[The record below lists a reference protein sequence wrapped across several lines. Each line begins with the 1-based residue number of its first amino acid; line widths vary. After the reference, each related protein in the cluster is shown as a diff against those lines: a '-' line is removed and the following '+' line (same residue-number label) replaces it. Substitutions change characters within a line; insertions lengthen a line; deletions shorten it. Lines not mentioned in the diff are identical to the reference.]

1 MIPRE
6 SNVKMQNHAKEAIDL
21 AMKGRWQEAVTA
33 NKAIL
38 ELTPE
43 DVDAYNR
50 LGRAFMELG
59 EYTEAK
65 GAYSHALDLDNYNSI
80 ARKNLDRLEHLANLP
95 PAPKNDQSV
104 SLDIFIED
112 AGKARVVNLILLA
125 ANEVIAKMA
134 PGEKVD
140 LVVEGQR
147 LLVKNGRGEYLGEV
161 HPKYGAR
168 LLKLIKGGNEY
179 IAAISSLGEN
189 KVRVIIREVYQHP
202 SQAGRL
208 SFPQKNKGDFRPYS
222 KETLLRHRLE
232 EELAE
237 ESEGS
242 TEEEEPGNSIVT
254 NDFFEALG
262 AENNHNEHI
271 LSEENGYRNS

>member
-6 SNVKMQNHAKEAIDL
+6 SNVKMQNRAKEAIDL
-21 AMKGRWQEAVTA
+21 AMKGQWQEAVIA

-65 GAYSHALDLDNYNSI
+65 EAYSHALSLDTYNSI

-104 SLDIFIED
+104 NLDIFIED
-112 AGKARVVNLILLA
+112 AGKAKVVNLILLA

-147 LLVKNGRGEYLGEV
+147 LLVRNGRGEYLGEV

-168 LLKLIKGGNEY
+168 LLKLIGGGNEY

-189 KVRVIIREVYQHP
+189 KVQVIIREVYQHP

-208 SFPQKNKGDFRPYS
+208 SFPQKDKGDFRPYS
-222 KETLLRHRLE
+222 RETLLRHRLE
-232 EELAE
+232 DELAE
-237 ESEGS
+237 ESEES
-242 TEEEEPGNSIVT
+242 TEEEDPGDSIET
-254 NDFFEALG
+254 ADLLEAP
-262 AENNHNEHI
+262 AENNHSQHI

>member
-6 SNVKMQNHAKEAIDL
+6 SNVKMQNRAKEAIDL
-21 AMKGRWQEAVTA
+21 AMKGQWQEAVTA

-59 EYTEAK
+59 DYTEAK
-65 GAYSHALDLDNYNSI
+65 IAYSHALDFDSYNSI
-80 ARKNLDRLEHLANLP
+80 ARKNLDRLEHLSKLP
-95 PAPKNDQSV
+95 PAPKSDQSV
-104 SLDIFIED
+104 SLDIFIEE
-112 AGKARVVNLILLA
+112 AGKAKVVNLILLA

-140 LVVEGQR
+140 LVIEGQR

-168 LLKLIKGGNEY
+168 LLKLIRGGNEY

-208 SFPQKNKGDFRPYS
+208 SFPQKDKGDFRPYS
-222 KETLLRHRLE
+222 RETLLRHRLE
-232 EELAE
+232 DELAE
-237 ESEGS
+237 ESEES
-242 TEEEEPGNSIVT
+242 TEEEDRGDSIET
-254 NDFFEALG
+254 TDLLEAP